1 MQDSQALRKQI
12 RNSVYLQEE
21 KAVRELA
28 SEQYLS
34 NIQKKS
40 VERTAL
46 TLIENCRKDKS
57 RHNML
62 DAFLMEFGLSNQE
75 GVALMCIAESLLRVP
90 DN

>member
-1 MQDSQALRKQI
+1 MQNTQALRKQI
-12 RNSVYLQEE
+12 RNSVYLEEE
-21 KAVRELA
+21 KAVGELA

-34 NIQKKS
+34 IIQKQS

-75 GVALMCIAESLLRVP
+75 LSLIHI
-90 DN
+90 